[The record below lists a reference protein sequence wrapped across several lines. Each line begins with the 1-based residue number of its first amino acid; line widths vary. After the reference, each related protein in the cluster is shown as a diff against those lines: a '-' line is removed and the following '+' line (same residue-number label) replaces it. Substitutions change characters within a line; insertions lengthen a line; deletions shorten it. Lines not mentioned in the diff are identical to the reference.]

1 MGRKG
6 CRKRG
11 ERKGKERISE
21 VGEGEGKSRK
31 RAGRVRKVGVGK
43 GGVTG
48 DGGLSGE
55 E

>member
-1 MGRKG
+1 MQEEGRE
-6 CRKRG
+6 
-11 ERKGKERISE
+11 ERKGSE
-21 VGEGEGKSRK
+21 VGEMEGKSRK

-43 GGVTG
+43 VGVAG